1 MLVLDVWFSESNHT
15 IGETQK
21 LKDMIYPP
29 SNNVYVGYLFSG
41 FTDTAVRPIV
51 TGVKKNPYYIIEIII
66 YYYIIEIIFLL
77 NSLCRK

>member
-1 MLVLDVWFSESNHT
+1 MFDFLNRTT

-29 SNNVYVGYLFSG
+29 SNNVYIGNLFSR
-41 FTDTAVRPIV
+41 FIDTAVRSIV
-51 TGVKKNPYYIIEIII
+51 IGVKKNPYYIIEIII